1 MLALA
6 SAWIGLVSLLMA
18 TSMVLYRPAFSDL
31 GVTLVLYFGTPGAIC
46 LGGLVLWAHRRDIAP
61 SSELQAQRLQAWVG
75 ITLAVLSAAMVYW
88 LVIGAERIVRSV

>member
-31 GVTLVLYFGTPGAIC
+31 GVTLVLYFGAPGAIC
-46 LGGLVLWAHRRDIAP
+46 LGGLVLWAHRRDKVP
-61 SSELQAQRLQAWVG
+61 SRELQAQRLQAGVG